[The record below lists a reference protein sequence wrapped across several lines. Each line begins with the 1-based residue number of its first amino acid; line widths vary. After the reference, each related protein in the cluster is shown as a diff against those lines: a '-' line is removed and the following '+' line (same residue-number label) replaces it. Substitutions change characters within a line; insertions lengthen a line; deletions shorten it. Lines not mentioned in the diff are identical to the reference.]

1 MDDTFTEM
9 VGYMGFSHFLH
20 VKCQFS
26 VSLIVCFDFECF
38 SSMCCFV
45 VSNSHVLQ
53 LKMLEPVVVFMCFFI
68 IEAYLSQCHPF
79 L

>member
-38 SSMCCFV
+38 SSMCCFKFTCSTIENACASGCV
-45 VSNSHVLQ
+45 HVL
-53 LKMLEPVVVFMCFFI
+53 L
-68 IEAYLSQCHPF
+68 HN
-79 L
+79 